1 MRAYAT
7 QVETLRRWKNGG
19 SQVVRVEHNIGEWPN
34 DPSIENRYALR
45 CEILPRADA
54 ELDSRIQE
62 PFKVAHSTSGK
73 VVQNHDCPGLC
84 TALRKRAIDPSI
96 RFLPVARNRVPQ
108 DAGHALCR
116 QHTEDVRIEQPP
128 IQIAALPEW
137 TKIAVRMGEPANR
150 LLSIAD
156 FLANGAGV
164 LEEPE
169 RHRVAPGMIA
179 DPVALLVR
187 TSSQFASFGRA

>member
-1 MRAYAT
+1 MWFGNSHMSLLTYPTSGRA
-7 QVETLRRWKNGG
+7 RR
-19 SQVVRVEHNIGEWPN
+19 ENIGERPN

-108 DAGHALCR
+108 YAGHSFRR
-116 QHTEDVRIEQPP
+116 QHIDEGRIEQPL

-137 TKIAVRMGEPANR
+137 AKKAMWMGERANR
-150 LLSIAD
+150 LLSTAD
-156 FLANGAGV
+156 FLTDGAGV

-169 RHRVAPGMIA
+169 WHRVAPGIA

-187 TSSQFASFGRA
+187 TSGQSASFERA